1 MCAKSNAGRA
11 TYTVVDFVNLKCILR
26 SFPLQGWALFVKC
39 TAKCQGGRI
48 SKMRDKAVAEYNPT
62 FWECLTPVVFTH
74 CKARGES
81 CFKLRSQGVG
91 GVQILQVYRP
101 N

>member
-1 MCAKSNAGRA
+1 M
-11 TYTVVDFVNLKCILR
+11 NLKCILR
-26 SFPLQGWALFVKC
+26 SFPLQGWAVFKCAVKQ
-39 TAKCQGGRI
+39 AGRI
-48 SKMRDKAVAEYNPT
+48 SKIRAKAVAEYNPT

-81 CFKLRSQGVG
+81 CFILRSQGFG